1 MNMTVTTDISPRRH
15 EALWRSHSQV
25 TGPSTAAMANTR
37 NGGPRETALKIEER
51 DRHDDS
57 R

>member
-1 MNMTVTTDISPRRH
+1 MTVTTDISPRRH